1 MTAAADTSTKKFA
14 DYTCKR
20 PAGIFPRAFFLR
32 IADYSLSPMPF
43 AINAAKS
50 MISTTPTIS

>member
-14 DYTCKR
+14 DYVCKR
-20 PAGIFPRAFFLR
+20 PAGLVPRAFSVR
-32 IADYSLSPMPF
+32 IADYVLSPMPF
-43 AINAAKS
+43 AINAAKR